1 MHVGPAP
8 VSPFPSF
15 PEAQA
20 QSPTEV
26 KPYPKSHS
34 KAGPQ
39 NTSILSAGGRE
50 GEREGEG
57 ERENENKGSS
67 WQPTSSWQCLQEQG
81 YENEGSRNFPVRSSS
96 LQNDFCL
103 FKYQCTLILHEGIS
117 IS

>member
-57 ERENENKGSS
+57 ERARRKEDPIG
-67 WQPTSSWQCLQEQG
+67 TG
-81 YENEGSRNFPVRSSS
+81 TEGSRRM
-96 LQNDFCL
+96 
-103 FKYQCTLILHEGIS
+103 T
-117 IS
+117 